1 MKNIYVAAFLVLSL
15 LLLFGCSSVPSG
27 TEKIVDLQ
35 KQGASRL
42 GQNVIVVGM
51 ADTKTPLSSFRM
63 FKLYQD
69 ENFIWVTL
77 PEGAEEPPQ
86 GMTVRAAGV
95 LQQKEFNVIGKV
107 IYVEAAKV
115 TME

>member
-1 MKNIYVAAFLVLSL
+1 MKNFYVAVILVLSL

-27 TEKIVDLQ
+27 TDKITNLV
-35 KQGASRL
+35 KQGAERL
-42 GQNVIVVGM
+42 GQNVVVVGM

-69 ENFIWVTL
+69 SDFIWVTL

-86 GMTVRAAGV
+86 GMNVRAAGV

-107 IYVEAAKV
+107 FYVEATKV

>member
-1 MKNIYVAAFLVLSL
+1 MKNSCSAVFLILSL
-15 LLLFGCSSVPSG
+15 LLFFGCSSIPSG
-27 TEKIVDLQ
+27 TDKITDLQ
-35 KQGASRL
+35 TKGAERL

-63 FKLYQD
+63 FKVYQNED
-69 ENFIWVTL
+69 FIWVTL

-95 LQQKEFNVIGKV
+95 LQQKEFTVIGKV
-107 IYVEAAKV
+107 FYVEATKIS
-115 TME
+115 ME